1 MAESI
6 KDRKEDVIVS
16 SRIRLAR
23 NLRHHRF
30 PHAFQDREAAEI
42 DETFLRALSGDE
54 IPGTFRHVALRNVD
68 LVNRRVMM
76 ENHLISPELIKNR
89 SFSSFFLREDE
100 KVTLMINEEDH
111 LRLQVLLNGFDLWEA
126 YRIAADLDD
135 KLEDVVDFAFDDE
148 LGYLTACPTNTGT
161 GLRAS
166 VMVHLPGMHRS
177 GLIPGLADSLSKIGL
192 TVRGLYG
199 EGSQALGDLFQISN
213 QKTLGMSEEQVIE
226 KLESIVERIVK
237 NERKIRRDS
246 LRYHR
251 IEVEDQVFRALGTL
265 KYARKIGDAEA
276 LQCLSN
282 LRVGIDLGIYDG
294 LRLDQIL
301 FLMYRVQKYNII
313 KYKREQELTKSEDAV
328 RAGFLNDFFAKEEIT

>member
-1 MAESI
+1 
-6 KDRKEDVIVS
+6 
-16 SRIRLAR
+16 
-23 NLRHHRF
+23 
-30 PHAFQDREAAEI
+30 
-42 DETFLRALSGDE
+42 
-54 IPGTFRHVALRNVD
+54 
-68 LVNRRVMM
+68 
-76 ENHLISPELIKNR
+76 
-89 SFSSFFLREDE
+89 
-100 KVTLMINEEDH
+100 
-111 LRLQVLLNGFDLWEA
+111 
-126 YRIAADLDD
+126 
-135 KLEDVVDFAFDDE
+135 
-148 LGYLTACPTNTGT
+148 
-161 GLRAS
+161 
-166 VMVHLPGMHRS
+166 MVHLPGMHRS